1 MGIVA
6 AIKGWWKKM
15 FFKSDAKRIFDV
27 DILLSDTMDMA
38 IRTWNQIYAGHPNW
52 VDKDNHVKTINFAKS
67 VSSETAR
74 LACLDLSI
82 KVSGSA
88 RAVYLQSVID
98 NMFGKIR
105 EYVERGCVNGTI
117 ILKPNG
123 DGIDCF
129 DPQRFLPTEVDGN
142 GNIRAGIFFDFYEQS
157 KKYYKRLEYHRFADD
172 GVYLISNRCFISE
185 SSTSLGTETDI
196 TKTPWK
202 ELMPDVGIENIEKPL
217 FAVFKT
223 PMANNIDIA
232 SPLGMSIF
240 ADALEELKDL
250 DTAYSRNAGEIFDSE
265 RIVLADDRLMFQGSI
280 KDSDGNVIR
289 KYLKKPRYVKNVLSE
304 GAENFY
310 QEINPN
316 LNTDIRIKG
325 INNILSILAYKCGYS
340 NGYFSFDSMTGIQTA
355 TGVEASQQRTIQFI
369 KDVRDK
375 LQMTMDDLIY
385 AIDKYADLYDL
396 APVGVYQVEY
406 GFGDICYNYEEDKKT
421 WWGYV
426 QAGKVPAWMYFV
438 KFENMSE
445 DEAKAMQAEIEAAEA
460 EKQQGGL
467 FGEE

>member
-1 MGIVA
+1 MGIIA

-240 ADALEELKDL
+240 AEAMEELKDL
-250 DTAYSRNAGEIFDSE
+250 DVAYSRNAKEIYDSK
-265 RIVLADDRLMFQGSI
+265 RTVLADERLF
-280 KDSDGNVIR
+280 DGKAIMVDGEIVRVKPKMPDYIR
-289 KYLKKPRYVKNVLSE
+289 NVLSE
-304 GAENFY
+304 GQENFY

-316 LNTDIRIKG
+316 LNTDTRVKG

-375 LQMTMDDLIY
+375 LEMTMDDLIY

>member
-1 MGIVA
+1 MEIIA

-27 DILLSDTMDMA
+27 DILLSDPMDMA

-52 VDKDNHVKTINFAKS
+52 VDKDNHVTTINFAKS

-74 LACLDLSI
+74 LTCLDLSI

-88 RAVYLQSVID
+88 RATYLQSVID

-240 ADALEELKDL
+240 AEAMEELKDL
-250 DTAYSRNAGEIFDSE
+250 DVAYSRNAKEIYDSK
-265 RIVLADDRLMFQGSI
+265 RTVLADERLF
-280 KDSDGNVIR
+280 DGKAIMVDGEIVRVKPKMPDYIR
-289 KYLKKPRYVKNVLSE
+289 NVLSE
-304 GAENFY
+304 GQENFY

-316 LNTDIRIKG
+316 LNTDTRVKG

-375 LQMTMDDLIY
+375 LEMTMDDLIY

-396 APVGVYQVEY
+396 APVGVYEVEY
-406 GFGDICYNYEEDKKT
+406 GFGNICYNYEEDKKT

-426 QAGKVPAWMYFV
+426 TAGKVPAWMYFV

-445 DEAKAMQAEIEAAEA
+445 DEAKAMQAEMDAAEA
-460 EKQQGGL
+460 EKMNPGL
-467 FGEE
+467 YGEE

>member
-1 MGIVA
+1 MGIIA
-6 AIKGWWKKM
+6 AIKGWWNRM

-27 DILLSDTMDMA
+27 DILLSDTMDTA
-38 IRTWNQIYAGHPNW
+38 IRTWNQIYAGHPAW
-52 VDKDNHVKTINFAKS
+52 VDKGNHVKTINFAKS

-74 LACLDLSI
+74 LTCLDLSI

-88 RAVYLQSVID
+88 RATYLQSVVD

-105 EYVERGCVNGTI
+105 EHVERGCVNGTI
-117 ILKPNG
+117 VLKPNG

-157 KKYYKRLEYHRFADD
+157 KKYYKRLEYHRFAED
-172 GVYLISNRCFISE
+172 GTYRISNRCFVSN
-185 SSTSLGTETDI
+185 SSTSLGIETDME
-196 TKTPWK
+196 KTPWK
-202 ELMPDVGIENIEKPL
+202 GLLPDAGILNLEKPL

-223 PMANNIDIA
+223 PMANNIDLA

-240 ADALEELKDL
+240 AEALEELKDL
-250 DTAYSRNAGEIFDSE
+250 DVAYSRNAKEIYDSK
-265 RIVLADDRLMFQGSI
+265 RTVLADERLF
-280 KDSDGNVIR
+280 DGKAIMVDGEVVRVKPKMPDYIR
-289 KYLKKPRYVKNVLSE
+289 NVLSE
-304 GAENFY
+304 SPENFY

-369 KDVRDK
+369 KDMRDQ
-375 LQMTMDDLIY
+375 LEITMDDLIY
-385 AIDKYADLYDL
+385 A
-396 APVGVYQVEY
+396 
-406 GFGDICYNYEEDKKT
+406 
-421 WWGYV
+421 
-426 QAGKVPAWMYFV
+426 
-438 KFENMSE
+438 
-445 DEAKAMQAEIEAAEA
+445 
-460 EKQQGGL
+460 
-467 FGEE
+467 

>member
-202 ELMPDVGIENIEKPL
+202 ELIPDVGIENIEKPL

-240 ADALEELKDL
+240 AEALEELKDL
-250 DTAYSRNAGEIFDSE
+250 DIAYSRNAKEIYDSK
-265 RIVLADDRLMFQGSI
+265 RTVLADERLF
-280 KDSDGNVIR
+280 DGKAIMVDGEIVRVKPKMPDYIR
-289 KYLKKPRYVKNVLSE
+289 NVLSE
-304 GAENFY
+304 GQENFY

-316 LNTDIRIKG
+316 LNTDTRVKG

-375 LQMTMDDLIY
+375 LEMTMDDLIY

-396 APVGVYQVEY
+396 SPVGVYEVEY

>member
-1 MGIVA
+1 
-6 AIKGWWKKM
+6 M

-52 VDKDNHVKTINFAKS
+52 VDNDNHVKTINFAKS

-240 ADALEELKDL
+240 AEAMEELKDL
-250 DTAYSRNAGEIFDSE
+250 DVAYSRNAKEIYDSK
-265 RIVLADDRLMFQGSI
+265 RTVLADERLF
-280 KDSDGNVIR
+280 DGKAIMVDGEIVRVKPKMPDYIRNVF
-289 KYLKKPRYVKNVLSE
+289 SE
-304 GAENFY
+304 GQENFY

-316 LNTDIRIKG
+316 LNTDTRVKG

-375 LQMTMDDLIY
+375 LEMTMDDLIY

-396 APVGVYQVEY
+396 SPVGVYEVEY

-445 DEAKAMQAEIEAAEA
+445 DEAKAMQAEMDAAEA
-460 EKQQGGL
+460 KKMNPGL
-467 FGEE
+467 YGEE

>member
-1 MGIVA
+1 MGIIA

-223 PMANNIDIA
+223 PMANNIDIV

-240 ADALEELKDL
+240 AEALEELKDL
-250 DTAYSRNAGEIFDSE
+250 DVAYSRNAKEIYDSK
-265 RIVLADDRLMFQGSI
+265 RTVLADERLFAGKAIMV
-280 KDSDGNVIR
+280 DGEIVRVKPKMPDYIR
-289 KYLKKPRYVKNVLSE
+289 NVLSE
-304 GAENFY
+304 GQENFY

-316 LNTDIRIKG
+316 LNTDTRVKG

-375 LQMTMDDLIY
+375 LEMTMDDLIY

>member
-172 GVYLISNRCFISE
+172 GVYLISNRCFVSE

-240 ADALEELKDL
+240 AEAMEELKDL
-250 DTAYSRNAGEIFDSE
+250 DVAYSRNAKEIYDSK
-265 RIVLADDRLMFQGSI
+265 RTVLADERLF
-280 KDSDGNVIR
+280 DGKAIMVDGEIVRVKPKMPDYIR
-289 KYLKKPRYVKNVLSE
+289 NVLSE
-304 GAENFY
+304 GQENFY

-316 LNTDIRIKG
+316 LNTDTRVKG
-325 INNILSILAYKCGYS
+325 MNNILSILAYKCGYS

-375 LQMTMDDLIY
+375 LEMTMDDLIY

-396 APVGVYQVEY
+396 SPVGVYEVEY

>member
-1 MGIVA
+1 
-6 AIKGWWKKM
+6 M

-172 GVYLISNRCFISE
+172 GVYLISNRCFVSE

-240 ADALEELKDL
+240 AEAMEELKDL
-250 DTAYSRNAGEIFDSE
+250 DVAYSRNAKEIYDSK
-265 RIVLADDRLMFQGSI
+265 RTVLADERLFAGKAIMV
-280 KDSDGNVIR
+280 DGEIVRVKPKMPDYIR
-289 KYLKKPRYVKNVLSE
+289 NVLSE
-304 GAENFY
+304 GQENFY

-316 LNTDIRIKG
+316 LNTDTRVKG

-375 LQMTMDDLIY
+375 LEMTMDDLIY

>member
-1 MGIVA
+1 
-6 AIKGWWKKM
+6 M

-223 PMANNIDIA
+223 PMANNIDIV

-240 ADALEELKDL
+240 AEALEELKDL
-250 DTAYSRNAGEIFDSE
+250 DVAYSRNAKEIYDSK
-265 RIVLADDRLMFQGSI
+265 RTVLADERLF
-280 KDSDGNVIR
+280 DGKAIMVDGEIVRVKPKMPDYIR
-289 KYLKKPRYVKNVLSE
+289 NVLSE
-304 GAENFY
+304 GQENFY

-316 LNTDIRIKG
+316 LNTDTRVKG

-375 LQMTMDDLIY
+375 LEMTMDDLIY

-396 APVGVYQVEY
+396 SPVGVYEVEY

>member
-52 VDKDNHVKTINFAKS
+52 VDKDNHVKTIDFAKS

-240 ADALEELKDL
+240 AEAMEELKDL
-250 DTAYSRNAGEIFDSE
+250 DVAYSRNAKEIYDSK
-265 RIVLADDRLMFQGSI
+265 RTVLADERLFEGKAIMV
-280 KDSDGNVIR
+280 DGEIVRVKPKMPDYIR
-289 KYLKKPRYVKNVLSE
+289 NVLSE
-304 GAENFY
+304 GQENFY

-316 LNTDIRIKG
+316 LNTDTRVKG

-375 LQMTMDDLIY
+375 LEMTMDDLIY

-396 APVGVYQVEY
+396 SPVGVYEVEY

>member
-172 GVYLISNRCFISE
+172 GVYLISNRCFVSE

-240 ADALEELKDL
+240 AEAMEELKDL
-250 DTAYSRNAGEIFDSE
+250 DVAYSRNAKEIYDSK
-265 RIVLADDRLMFQGSI
+265 RTVLADERLF
-280 KDSDGNVIR
+280 DGKAIMVDGEIVRVKPKMPDYIR
-289 KYLKKPRYVKNVLSE
+289 NVLSE
-304 GAENFY
+304 GQENFY

-316 LNTDIRIKG
+316 LNTDTRVKG

-375 LQMTMDDLIY
+375 LEMTMDDLIY

-396 APVGVYQVEY
+396 APVGVYEVEY

-426 QAGKVPAWMYFV
+426 TAGKVPAWMYFV

-445 DEAKAMQAEIEAAEA
+445 DEAKAMQAEMDAAEA
-460 EKQQGGL
+460 EKMNPGL
-467 FGEE
+467 YGEE

>member
-1 MGIVA
+1 
-6 AIKGWWKKM
+6 M

-223 PMANNIDIA
+223 PMANNIDIV

-240 ADALEELKDL
+240 AEALEELKDL
-250 DTAYSRNAGEIFDSE
+250 DVAYSRNAKEIYDSK
-265 RIVLADDRLMFQGSI
+265 RTVLADERLFAGKAIMV
-280 KDSDGNVIR
+280 DGEIVRVKPKMPDYIR
-289 KYLKKPRYVKNVLSE
+289 NVLSE
-304 GAENFY
+304 GQENFY

-316 LNTDIRIKG
+316 LNTDTRVKG

-375 LQMTMDDLIY
+375 LEMTMDDLIY

>member
-1 MGIVA
+1 MGSVA

-240 ADALEELKDL
+240 AEAMEELKDL
-250 DTAYSRNAGEIFDSE
+250 DVAYSRNAKEIYDSK
-265 RIVLADDRLMFQGSI
+265 RTVLADERLF
-280 KDSDGNVIR
+280 DGKAIMVDGEIVRVKPKMPDYIR
-289 KYLKKPRYVKNVLSE
+289 NVLSE
-304 GAENFY
+304 GQENFY

-316 LNTDIRIKG
+316 LNTDTRVKG

-375 LQMTMDDLIY
+375 LEMTMDDLIY

-396 APVGVYQVEY
+396 APVGVYEVEY

>member
-1 MGIVA
+1 
-6 AIKGWWKKM
+6 M

-27 DILLSDTMDMA
+27 DILLSDTIDMA
-38 IRTWNQIYAGHPNW
+38 IRTLNQNYAGHPNW

-223 PMANNIDIA
+223 PMANNIDIV

-240 ADALEELKDL
+240 AEALEELKDL
-250 DTAYSRNAGEIFDSE
+250 DVAYSRNAKEIYDSK
-265 RIVLADDRLMFQGSI
+265 RTVLADERLFEGKAIMV
-280 KDSDGNVIR
+280 DGEIVRVKPKMPDYIR
-289 KYLKKPRYVKNVLSE
+289 NVLSE
-304 GAENFY
+304 GQENFY

-316 LNTDIRIKG
+316 LNTDTRVKG

-375 LQMTMDDLIY
+375 LEMTMDDLIY

>member
-1 MGIVA
+1 
-6 AIKGWWKKM
+6 M

-240 ADALEELKDL
+240 AEALEELKDL
-250 DTAYSRNAGEIFDSE
+250 DIAYSRNAKEIYDSK
-265 RIVLADDRLMFQGSI
+265 RTVLADERLF
-280 KDSDGNVIR
+280 DGKAIMVDGEIVRVKPKMPDYIR
-289 KYLKKPRYVKNVLSE
+289 NVLSE
-304 GAENFY
+304 GQENFY

-316 LNTDIRIKG
+316 LNTDTRIKG

-375 LQMTMDDLIY
+375 LEITMDDLIY

-396 APVGVYQVEY
+396 APVGVYEVEY

-426 QAGKVPAWMYFV
+426 TAGKVPAWMYFV

-445 DEAKAMQAEIEAAEA
+445 DEAKAMQAEMDAAEA
-460 EKQQGGL
+460 EKMNPGL
-467 FGEE
+467 YGEE

>member
-1 MGIVA
+1 MEIIA

-240 ADALEELKDL
+240 AEAMEELKDL
-250 DTAYSRNAGEIFDSE
+250 DVAYSRNAKEIYDSK
-265 RIVLADDRLMFQGSI
+265 RTVLADERLF
-280 KDSDGNVIR
+280 DGKAIMVDGEIVRVKPKMPDYIR
-289 KYLKKPRYVKNVLSE
+289 NVLSE
-304 GAENFY
+304 GQENFY

-316 LNTDIRIKG
+316 LNTDTRVKG
-325 INNILSILAYKCGYS
+325 MNNILSILAYKCGYS

-375 LQMTMDDLIY
+375 LEMTMDDLIY

-396 APVGVYQVEY
+396 SPVGVYEVEY

>member
-1 MGIVA
+1 
-6 AIKGWWKKM
+6 M

-202 ELMPDVGIENIEKPL
+202 ELMSDVGIENIEKPL

-223 PMANNIDIA
+223 PMANNIDIV

-240 ADALEELKDL
+240 AEALEELKDL
-250 DTAYSRNAGEIFDSE
+250 DVAYSRNAKEIYDSK
-265 RIVLADDRLMFQGSI
+265 RTVLADERLFEGKAIMV
-280 KDSDGNVIR
+280 DGEIVRVKPKMPDYIR
-289 KYLKKPRYVKNVLSE
+289 NVLSE
-304 GAENFY
+304 GQENFY

-316 LNTDIRIKG
+316 LNTDTRVKG

-375 LQMTMDDLIY
+375 LEMTMDDLIY

-396 APVGVYQVEY
+396 SPVGVYEVEY

>member
-223 PMANNIDIA
+223 PMANNIDIV

-240 ADALEELKDL
+240 AEALEELKDL
-250 DTAYSRNAGEIFDSE
+250 DVAYSRNAKEIYDSK
-265 RIVLADDRLMFQGSI
+265 RTVLADERLFGGKAIMV
-280 KDSDGNVIR
+280 DGEIVRVKPKMPDYIR
-289 KYLKKPRYVKNVLSE
+289 NVLSE
-304 GAENFY
+304 GQENFY

-316 LNTDIRIKG
+316 LNTDTRVKG

-375 LQMTMDDLIY
+375 LEMTMDDLIY

-396 APVGVYQVEY
+396 SPVGVYEVEY

>member
-52 VDKDNHVKTINFAKS
+52 VDKDNHVRTINFAKS

-240 ADALEELKDL
+240 AEAMEELKDL
-250 DTAYSRNAGEIFDSE
+250 DVAYSRNAKEIYDSK
-265 RIVLADDRLMFQGSI
+265 RTVLADERLF
-280 KDSDGNVIR
+280 DGKAIMVDGEIVRVKPKMPDYIR
-289 KYLKKPRYVKNVLSE
+289 NVLSE
-304 GAENFY
+304 GQENFY

-316 LNTDIRIKG
+316 LNTDTRVKG
-325 INNILSILAYKCGYS
+325 MNNILSILAYKCGYS

-375 LQMTMDDLIY
+375 LEMTMDDLIY

-396 APVGVYQVEY
+396 SPVGVYEVEY

>member
-1 MGIVA
+1 
-6 AIKGWWKKM
+6 M

-38 IRTWNQIYAGHPNW
+38 IRTWNQIYAGYPNW

-74 LACLDLSI
+74 LACLDLAI

-223 PMANNIDIA
+223 PMANNIDIV

-240 ADALEELKDL
+240 AEALEELKDL
-250 DTAYSRNAGEIFDSE
+250 DVAYSRNAKEIYDSK
-265 RIVLADDRLMFQGSI
+265 RTVLADERLFEGKAIMV
-280 KDSDGNVIR
+280 DGEIVRVKPKMPDYIR
-289 KYLKKPRYVKNVLSE
+289 NVLSE
-304 GAENFY
+304 GQENFY

-316 LNTDIRIKG
+316 LNTDTRVKG

-375 LQMTMDDLIY
+375 LEMTMDDLIY

>member
-1 MGIVA
+1 MGIIEAV
-6 AIKGWWKKM
+6 KGWWNRM

-27 DILLSDTMDMA
+27 DILLSDTMDA
-38 IRTWNQIYAGHPNW
+38 AVRTWNQIYKGHPSW
-52 VDKDNHVKTINFAKS
+52 VDNENNIKTINFAKS

-88 RAVYLQSVID
+88 RATYLQGVID
-98 NMFGKIR
+98 KMFGNIR
-105 EYVERGCVNGTI
+105 EYVEKGCVNGTI

-123 DGIDCF
+123 EGVDCF

-142 GNIRAGIFFDFYEQS
+142 RNIRAGIFFDFYEKS
-157 KKYYKRLEYHRFADD
+157 KKYYKRLEYHRFTED
-172 GVYLISNRCFISE
+172 GVYWISNRCFVSD
-185 SSTSLGTETDI
+185 SSTSLGVGIELE
-196 TKTPWK
+196 KTPWK
-202 ELMPDVGIENIEKPL
+202 GLIPDAGVMNLEKPL

-223 PMANNIDIA
+223 PMANNIDTE

-240 ADALEELKDL
+240 AEALEELKDL
-250 DTAYSRNAGEIFDSE
+250 DIAYSRNAGEIYDSE
-265 RIVLADDRLMFQGSI
+265 RTVLADDRLMFQGAI
-280 KDSDGNVIR
+280 KDSDGNIIR

-304 GAENFY
+304 SADNFY

-316 LNTDIRIKG
+316 LNTDTRIKG

-369 KDVRDK
+369 KDVRDQ
-375 LQMTMDDLIY
+375 LEITMNALIY
-385 AIDKYADLYDL
+385 AMDKYADLYDL
-396 APVGVYQVEY
+396 SPVGEYEAEY

-426 QAGKVPAWMYFV
+426 TSGKVPAWMYFV

-445 DEAKAMQAEIEAAEA
+445 EEAKAMQAEMDAEE
-460 EKQQGGL
+460 EKKLNRGL

>member
-240 ADALEELKDL
+240 AEAMEELKDL
-250 DTAYSRNAGEIFDSE
+250 DVAYSRNAKEIYDSK
-265 RIVLADDRLMFQGSI
+265 RTVLADERLFEGKAIMV
-280 KDSDGNVIR
+280 DGEIVRVKPKMPDYIR
-289 KYLKKPRYVKNVLSE
+289 NVLSE
-304 GAENFY
+304 GQENFY

-316 LNTDIRIKG
+316 LNTDTRVKG

-375 LQMTMDDLIY
+375 LEMTMDDLIY

>member
-1 MGIVA
+1 
-6 AIKGWWKKM
+6 M

-52 VDKDNHVKTINFAKS
+52 VDNDNHVKTINFAKS

-240 ADALEELKDL
+240 AEAMEELKDL
-250 DTAYSRNAGEIFDSE
+250 DVAYSRNAKEIYDSK
-265 RIVLADDRLMFQGSI
+265 RTVLADERLFEGKAIMV
-280 KDSDGNVIR
+280 DGEIVRVKPKMPDYIR
-289 KYLKKPRYVKNVLSE
+289 NVLSE
-304 GAENFY
+304 GQENFY

-316 LNTDIRIKG
+316 LNTDTRVKG

-375 LQMTMDDLIY
+375 LEMTMDDLIY

-396 APVGVYQVEY
+396 SPVGVYEVEY

-445 DEAKAMQAEIEAAEA
+445 DEAKAMQAEIETAEA